1 MNQRVV
7 TGLLTAGCIAL
18 AGAGYMTYKNQ
29 DRTAPEIKVDQS
41 KKIAYTEGEDY
52 GKLLEGVT
60 AQDDKD
66 GDLTSE
72 VFVEKVVPVS
82 KKKAVVYYG
91 VTDKAKNVGTA
102 SREVTYQETEGS
114 DAAEET
120 AQDTASEEVSEDTTQ
135 KTKKKS
141 KKAKAKK
148 TAEDK
153 KAEETTQDAAAA
165 EQQSAESVIPVANPW
180 GFSQKPKK
188 RNNVSGYT
196 LQSFDKKKNIKEVY
210 YIKKYINRIKS
221 DLSFMV
227 DMHTTTNDSY
237 LDFYGV
243 IHKNCPNVRTLFR
256 VNSWLCDQYAKEG
269 RNVDDQYFGYRT
281 SSCTL
286 NYYCYKVLGIPS
298 STLELSDY
306 HWDSKKNTSKV
317 ITMGVTMWLNYIIQ
331 QVNDEYKNMGNDIP
345 SDKYKKV
352 KG

>member
-41 KKIAYTEGEDY
+41 EKIAYTEGEDY

-82 KKKAVVYYG
+82 KKKAAVYYG

-102 SREVTYQETEGS
+102 SREVTYQAAEDS

-120 AQDTASEEVSEDTTQ
+120 AQDTASEDTTQ

-148 TAEDK
+148 TAEEK
-153 KAEETTQDAAAA
+153 KTEETAQDAAAA
-165 EQQSAESVIPVANPW
+165 DEQSADQQSAALQPNGTRPAMKLAEDAKTIARGTSFNALNEVTDAVDDKDDRDTLFRGLHIDGNY
-180 GFSQKPKK
+180 
-188 RNNVSGYT
+188 NVNQAGTYT
-196 LQSFDKKKNIKEVY
+196 LQY
-210 YIKKYINRIKS
+210 YVQDS
-221 DLSFMV
+221 D
-227 DMHTTTNDSY
+227 
-237 LDFYGV
+237 G
-243 IHKNCPNVRTLFR
+243 
-256 VNSWLCDQYAKEG
+256 
-269 RNVDDQYFGYRT
+269 
-281 SSCTL
+281 
-286 NYYCYKVLGIPS
+286 
-298 STLELSDY
+298 
-306 HWDSKKNTSKV
+306 NTSDP
-317 ITMGVTMWLNYIIQ
+317 ITFTLTVQ
-331 QVNDEYKNMGNDIP
+331 
-345 SDKYKKV
+345 
-352 KG
+352 

>member
-52 GKLLEGVT
+52 EKLLEGVT

-102 SREVTYQETEGS
+102 SREVTYQAAEGS
-114 DAAEET
+114 NAAEET
-120 AQDTASEEVSEDTTQ
+120 TENTASEDTTQ

-141 KKAKAKK
+141 KKAKTKK

-165 EQQSAESVIPVANPW
+165 EQPSADQQSGTLQPNGTRPAMKLAEEAKTIARGTSFNALNEVTDAVDDKDDRDTLFRGLHIDGNY
-180 GFSQKPKK
+180 
-188 RNNVSGYT
+188 NVNQAGTYT
-196 LQSFDKKKNIKEVY
+196 LQY
-210 YIKKYINRIKS
+210 YVQDS
-221 DLSFMV
+221 D
-227 DMHTTTNDSY
+227 
-237 LDFYGV
+237 G
-243 IHKNCPNVRTLFR
+243 
-256 VNSWLCDQYAKEG
+256 
-269 RNVDDQYFGYRT
+269 
-281 SSCTL
+281 
-286 NYYCYKVLGIPS
+286 
-298 STLELSDY
+298 
-306 HWDSKKNTSKV
+306 NTSDP
-317 ITMGVTMWLNYIIQ
+317 ITFTLTVQ
-331 QVNDEYKNMGNDIP
+331 
-345 SDKYKKV
+345 
-352 KG
+352 

>member
-52 GKLLEGVT
+52 EKLLEGVT

-102 SREVTYQETEGS
+102 SREVTYQ
-114 DAAEET
+114 AAEDT

-135 KTKKKS
+135 KTDEKSAKKTKKKS
-141 KKAKAKK
+141 KKAKIKK
-148 TAEDK
+148 TAEEK

-165 EQQSAESVIPVANPW
+165 EQQSADQQSAALQPNGTRPAMKLAEEAKTIARGTSFNALNEVTDAVDDKDDRDTLFRGLHIDGNY
-180 GFSQKPKK
+180 
-188 RNNVSGYT
+188 NVNQAGTYT
-196 LQSFDKKKNIKEVY
+196 LQY
-210 YIKKYINRIKS
+210 YVQDS
-221 DLSFMV
+221 D
-227 DMHTTTNDSY
+227 
-237 LDFYGV
+237 G
-243 IHKNCPNVRTLFR
+243 
-256 VNSWLCDQYAKEG
+256 
-269 RNVDDQYFGYRT
+269 
-281 SSCTL
+281 
-286 NYYCYKVLGIPS
+286 
-298 STLELSDY
+298 
-306 HWDSKKNTSKV
+306 NTSDP
-317 ITMGVTMWLNYIIQ
+317 ITFTLTVQ
-331 QVNDEYKNMGNDIP
+331 
-345 SDKYKKV
+345 
-352 KG
+352 

>member
-102 SREVTYQETEGS
+102 SREVTYQAAEDT

-120 AQDTASEEVSEDTTQ
+120 VQDTASEDTTQ
-135 KTKKKS
+135 KTDEKSEKKTKKKS
-141 KKAKAKK
+141 KKAKTKK
-148 TAEDK
+148 TAEEK
-153 KAEETTQDAAAA
+153 KAEETAQDAAAA
-165 EQQSAESVIPVANPW
+165 DQQSVDQQSGVLQPNGTRPAMKLAGEAKTIARGTSFNALNEVTDAVDDKDDRDTLFRGLHIDGNY
-180 GFSQKPKK
+180 
-188 RNNVSGYT
+188 NVNQAGTYT
-196 LQSFDKKKNIKEVY
+196 LQY
-210 YIKKYINRIKS
+210 YVQDS
-221 DLSFMV
+221 D
-227 DMHTTTNDSY
+227 
-237 LDFYGV
+237 G
-243 IHKNCPNVRTLFR
+243 
-256 VNSWLCDQYAKEG
+256 
-269 RNVDDQYFGYRT
+269 
-281 SSCTL
+281 
-286 NYYCYKVLGIPS
+286 
-298 STLELSDY
+298 
-306 HWDSKKNTSKV
+306 NTSDP
-317 ITMGVTMWLNYIIQ
+317 ITFTLTVQ
-331 QVNDEYKNMGNDIP
+331 
-345 SDKYKKV
+345 
-352 KG
+352 

>member
-52 GKLLEGVT
+52 EKLLEGVT

-102 SREVTYQETEGS
+102 SREVTYQAAEGS
-114 DAAEET
+114 NAADET
-120 AQDTASEEVSEDTTQ
+120 TENTASEDTTQ

-141 KKAKAKK
+141 KKAKTKK

-165 EQQSAESVIPVANPW
+165 EQPNTDQQSATLQPNGTRPAMKLAEEAKTIARGTSFNALNEVTDAVDDKDDRDTLFRGLHIDGNY
-180 GFSQKPKK
+180 
-188 RNNVSGYT
+188 NVNQAGTYT
-196 LQSFDKKKNIKEVY
+196 LQY
-210 YIKKYINRIKS
+210 YVQDS
-221 DLSFMV
+221 D
-227 DMHTTTNDSY
+227 
-237 LDFYGV
+237 G
-243 IHKNCPNVRTLFR
+243 
-256 VNSWLCDQYAKEG
+256 
-269 RNVDDQYFGYRT
+269 
-281 SSCTL
+281 
-286 NYYCYKVLGIPS
+286 
-298 STLELSDY
+298 
-306 HWDSKKNTSKV
+306 NTSDP
-317 ITMGVTMWLNYIIQ
+317 ITFTLTVQ
-331 QVNDEYKNMGNDIP
+331 
-345 SDKYKKV
+345 
-352 KG
+352 

>member
-41 KKIAYTEGEDY
+41 EKIAYTEGEDY

-102 SREVTYQETEGS
+102 SREVTYQEAEDS

-120 AQDTASEEVSEDTTQ
+120 AQDTASEDTTQ
-135 KTKKKS
+135 KTDEKSEKKTKKKS

-148 TAEDK
+148 TAEEK
-153 KAEETTQDAAAA
+153 KTEETAQDAAAA
-165 EQQSAESVIPVANPW
+165 DQQSGTLQPNGARPAMKLAGEAKTIARGTSFNALNEVTDAVDDKDDRDTLFRGLHIDGNY
-180 GFSQKPKK
+180 
-188 RNNVSGYT
+188 NVNQAGTYT
-196 LQSFDKKKNIKEVY
+196 LQY
-210 YIKKYINRIKS
+210 YVQDS
-221 DLSFMV
+221 D
-227 DMHTTTNDSY
+227 
-237 LDFYGV
+237 G
-243 IHKNCPNVRTLFR
+243 
-256 VNSWLCDQYAKEG
+256 
-269 RNVDDQYFGYRT
+269 
-281 SSCTL
+281 
-286 NYYCYKVLGIPS
+286 
-298 STLELSDY
+298 
-306 HWDSKKNTSKV
+306 NTSDP
-317 ITMGVTMWLNYIIQ
+317 ITFTLTVQ
-331 QVNDEYKNMGNDIP
+331 
-345 SDKYKKV
+345 
-352 KG
+352 

>member
-102 SREVTYQETEGS
+102 SREVTYQAAEES

-120 AQDTASEEVSEDTTQ
+120 AQDTA
-135 KTKKKS
+135 
-141 KKAKAKK
+141 
-148 TAEDK
+148 
-153 KAEETTQDAAAA
+153 AADQQSTD
-165 EQQSAESVIPVANPW
+165 QQSAALQPNGTRPAMKLAEEAKTIARGTSFNALNEVTDAVDDKDDRDTLFRGLHIDGNY
-180 GFSQKPKK
+180 
-188 RNNVSGYT
+188 NVNQAGTYT
-196 LQSFDKKKNIKEVY
+196 LQY
-210 YIKKYINRIKS
+210 YVQDS
-221 DLSFMV
+221 D
-227 DMHTTTNDSY
+227 
-237 LDFYGV
+237 G
-243 IHKNCPNVRTLFR
+243 
-256 VNSWLCDQYAKEG
+256 
-269 RNVDDQYFGYRT
+269 
-281 SSCTL
+281 
-286 NYYCYKVLGIPS
+286 
-298 STLELSDY
+298 
-306 HWDSKKNTSKV
+306 NTSDP
-317 ITMGVTMWLNYIIQ
+317 ITFTLTVQ
-331 QVNDEYKNMGNDIP
+331 
-345 SDKYKKV
+345 
-352 KG
+352 

>member
-41 KKIAYTEGEDY
+41 EKIAYVEGEDY

-102 SREVTYQETEGS
+102 SREVTYQAAEDS

-120 AQDTASEEVSEDTTQ
+120 AQDTASEDRAQKTDEKSEK

-148 TAEDK
+148 TAEEK
-153 KAEETTQDAAAA
+153 KAEETAQDAATAD
-165 EQQSAESVIPVANPW
+165 QQSADQQSEALQPNGTRPAMKLAGEAKTIARGTSFNALNEVTDAVDDKDDRDTLFRGLHIDGNY
-180 GFSQKPKK
+180 
-188 RNNVSGYT
+188 NVNQAGTYT
-196 LQSFDKKKNIKEVY
+196 LQY
-210 YIKKYINRIKS
+210 YVQDS
-221 DLSFMV
+221 D
-227 DMHTTTNDSY
+227 
-237 LDFYGV
+237 G
-243 IHKNCPNVRTLFR
+243 
-256 VNSWLCDQYAKEG
+256 
-269 RNVDDQYFGYRT
+269 
-281 SSCTL
+281 
-286 NYYCYKVLGIPS
+286 
-298 STLELSDY
+298 
-306 HWDSKKNTSKV
+306 NTSDP
-317 ITMGVTMWLNYIIQ
+317 ITFTLTVQ
-331 QVNDEYKNMGNDIP
+331 
-345 SDKYKKV
+345 
-352 KG
+352 

>member
-91 VTDKAKNVGTA
+91 VTDKAKNVGAA
-102 SREVTYQETEGS
+102 SREVTYQAAEDS

-120 AQDTASEEVSEDTTQ
+120 VQDTASEDTTQ
-135 KTKKKS
+135 KTDEKSEKKTKKKS

-148 TAEDK
+148 TAEEK
-153 KAEETTQDAAAA
+153 KAEETAQDAAAA
-165 EQQSAESVIPVANPW
+165 DQQSADQQSGTLQPNGTRPAMKLAEEAKTIARGTSFNALNEVTDAVDDKDDRDTLFRGLHIDGNY
-180 GFSQKPKK
+180 
-188 RNNVSGYT
+188 NVNQAGTYT
-196 LQSFDKKKNIKEVY
+196 LQY
-210 YIKKYINRIKS
+210 YVQDS
-221 DLSFMV
+221 D
-227 DMHTTTNDSY
+227 
-237 LDFYGV
+237 G
-243 IHKNCPNVRTLFR
+243 
-256 VNSWLCDQYAKEG
+256 
-269 RNVDDQYFGYRT
+269 
-281 SSCTL
+281 
-286 NYYCYKVLGIPS
+286 
-298 STLELSDY
+298 
-306 HWDSKKNTSKV
+306 NTSDP
-317 ITMGVTMWLNYIIQ
+317 ITFTLTVQ
-331 QVNDEYKNMGNDIP
+331 
-345 SDKYKKV
+345 
-352 KG
+352 

>member
-102 SREVTYQETEGS
+102 SREVTYQ
-114 DAAEET
+114 AAEDT

-135 KTKKKS
+135 KTDEKSAKKTKKKS
-141 KKAKAKK
+141 KKAKTKK
-148 TAEDK
+148 TAEEK

-165 EQQSAESVIPVANPW
+165 EQQSADQQSAALQPNGTRPAMKLAEEAKTIARGTSFNALNEVTDAVDDKDDRDTLFRGLHIDGNY
-180 GFSQKPKK
+180 
-188 RNNVSGYT
+188 NVNQAGTYT
-196 LQSFDKKKNIKEVY
+196 LQY
-210 YIKKYINRIKS
+210 YVQDS
-221 DLSFMV
+221 D
-227 DMHTTTNDSY
+227 
-237 LDFYGV
+237 G
-243 IHKNCPNVRTLFR
+243 
-256 VNSWLCDQYAKEG
+256 
-269 RNVDDQYFGYRT
+269 
-281 SSCTL
+281 
-286 NYYCYKVLGIPS
+286 
-298 STLELSDY
+298 
-306 HWDSKKNTSKV
+306 NTSDP
-317 ITMGVTMWLNYIIQ
+317 ITFTLTVQ
-331 QVNDEYKNMGNDIP
+331 
-345 SDKYKKV
+345 
-352 KG
+352 

>member
-52 GKLLEGVT
+52 EKLLEGVT

-102 SREVTYQETEGS
+102 SREVTYQAAEGS
-114 DAAEET
+114 NAAEET
-120 AQDTASEEVSEDTTQ
+120 TENTASEDTTQ

-141 KKAKAKK
+141 KKAKTKK

-165 EQQSAESVIPVANPW
+165 EQPNTDQQSATLQPNGTRPAMKLAEEAKTIARGTSFNALNEVTDAVDDKDDRDTLFRGLHIDGNY
-180 GFSQKPKK
+180 
-188 RNNVSGYT
+188 NVNQAGTYT
-196 LQSFDKKKNIKEVY
+196 LQY
-210 YIKKYINRIKS
+210 YVQDS
-221 DLSFMV
+221 D
-227 DMHTTTNDSY
+227 
-237 LDFYGV
+237 G
-243 IHKNCPNVRTLFR
+243 
-256 VNSWLCDQYAKEG
+256 
-269 RNVDDQYFGYRT
+269 
-281 SSCTL
+281 
-286 NYYCYKVLGIPS
+286 
-298 STLELSDY
+298 
-306 HWDSKKNTSKV
+306 NTSDP
-317 ITMGVTMWLNYIIQ
+317 ITFTLTVQ
-331 QVNDEYKNMGNDIP
+331 
-345 SDKYKKV
+345 
-352 KG
+352 